1 MKKLTVFALAGLLVV
16 SSIAF
21 VSCGSPEQTLISRYI
36 SAIRMGDKDTIV
48 KISLVPVK
56 VDLVKWK
63 IVSKTQPTDSKT
75 ILADLKKKMDE
86 AKKNME
92 KLQEDAA
99 LAKVDF
105 DDFNAKYQKWSR
117 ARKRANKKKYEEL
130 KSKYED
136 LKSQFLKAKDEYA
149 KISEDYNNEKRLMAL
164 SVGDIPELDKLEGKV
179 YSEEI
184 VIEGTDKEGKTKKY
198 KFYLVR
204 YELTKPGVS
213 TPIRGRWVF
222 KNIEE
227 LTE

>member
-1 MKKLTVFALAGLLVV
+1 MKKLTVLALAGLLVF
-16 SSIAF
+16 SSI
-21 VSCGSPEQTLISRYI
+21 VLIGCGSPEQTLISRYI
-36 SAIRMGDKDTIV
+36 QAIRMGDKDTIV

-63 IVSKTQPTDSKT
+63 IVSKTQPVEEKT
-75 ILADLKKKMDE
+75 IIGDLAKKMEE

-105 DDFNAKYQKWSR
+105 DEFDAKYQKWSR

-130 KSKYED
+130 KKKYED
-136 LKSQFLKAKDEYA
+136 LKAQFLQAKEEYE
-149 KISEDYNNEKRLMAL
+149 KITEQYNNEKKLMAL
-164 SVGDIPELDKLEGKV
+164 SVGDIPEIEKLEGKV

-184 VIEGTDKEGKTKKY
+184 VIEGTTKEGKTE
-198 KFYLVR
+198 KFKFHLVR

-213 TPIRGRWVF
+213 TPIRGRWVV
-222 KNIEE
+222 KNIER

>member
-16 SSIAF
+16 SSIALIG
-21 VSCGSPEQTLISRYI
+21 CGSPEQTLISRYI

-48 KISLVPVK
+48 KISLTPVK

-63 IVSKTQPTDSKT
+63 IVSKTQPTESKT
-75 ILADLKKKMDE
+75 VLADLKKKMDE
-86 AKKNME
+86 AKKTME

-99 LAKVDF
+99 LAKVEF
-105 DDFNAKYQKWSR
+105 DDFDAKYQKWSR
-117 ARKRANKKKYEEL
+117 ARKRANRKKYEEL

-136 LKSQFLKAKDEYA
+136 LKNQFLQAKDEYT
-149 KISEDYNNEKRLMAL
+149 KISEEYNNEKRLMAL
-164 SVGDIPELDKLEGKV
+164 SVGDIPELEKLEGKM
-179 YSEEI
+179 YTEEI
-184 VIEGTDKEGKTKKY
+184 VIEGTDKEGKTKKF

-213 TPIRGRWVF
+213 TPIRGRWVV
-222 KNIEE
+222 KHIEE